1 MDPRSLSC
9 SIAQVDYIYPA
20 EKFLVSKQPTFE
32 RWLSSGAQ
40 GHGAPRL
47 VKGGDCA
54 WSKSRPPQLQ
64 ETVMLPWPTLTP
76 SVVVAP
82 AGAKSDP
89 PPPPFPFAGLAA
101 TPCQQNV
108 PPLAPPP
115 PPKRPPPP
123 PPPPSWAALL
133 ASPPAPPCPLPP
145 AVPVSPNCVVCP
157 LVWHTLILL
166 AGRPPA
172 PPIVGVPP
180 SRPCRRRT
188 RRRMRPSPRWVRQR
202 S

>member
-9 SIAQVDYIYPA
+9 SIAQVDHIYPA

-108 PPLAPPP
+108 PPLAPSTAPEEATT
-115 PPKRPPPP
+115 
-123 PPPPSWAALL
+123 STSTAILGHVTSVAA
-133 ASPPAPPCPLPP
+133 
-145 AVPVSPNCVVCP
+145 
-157 LVWHTLILL
+157 
-166 AGRPPA
+166 
-172 PPIVGVPP
+172 
-180 SRPCRRRT
+180 
-188 RRRMRPSPRWVRQR
+188 R
-202 S
+202 SSLSAATGGACQS